1 MIGSELFYTLALWFI
16 RALISSIIC
25 LIIGYLGIRGISLIT
40 SKVNEFESIKGHSV
54 ATSLFLG
61 GFFIYAGLVIYGSL
75 VNPFFLSQS
84 VSVMSFF
91 NLTRLGVVV
100 LSFIVS
106 FVFGSILHF
115 IFTRIHLFDLNFDDI
130 NNDPLAIGIFL
141 FCYQVFLGLII
152 FASLNVPLG

>member
-16 RALISSIIC
+16 RALVSSIIC

-40 SKVNEFESIKGHSV
+40 PKVNEFESIKGHSV

-91 NLTRLGVVV
+91 NLTRLAVVV

-115 IFTRIHLFDLNFDDI
+115 IFTRIHLFNLNFDDI

>member
-1 MIGSELFYTLALWFI
+1 MIGSELFYSLALWFI

-40 SKVNEFESIKGHSV
+40 SRVNEFESIKGHSV

-61 GFFIYAGLVIYGSL
+61 GFFVYAGLVIYGSM

-84 VSVMSFF
+84 VTVTSYF
-91 NLTRLGVVV
+91 NLTRLAVVV

-106 FVFGSILHF
+106 FVFGSVLHF
-115 IFTRIHLFDLNFDDI
+115 IFTRVHLFDLDFDDI
-130 NNDPLAIGIFL
+130 NNDPTAIGIFL

>member
-91 NLTRLGVVV
+91 NLTRLAVVV

>member
-1 MIGSELFYTLALWFI
+1 MIGSELFYTLGLWFI

>member
-1 MIGSELFYTLALWFI
+1 MIGSELFYTLGLWFI

-91 NLTRLGVVV
+91 NLTRLAVVV

-115 IFTRIHLFDLNFDDI
+115 IFTKIHLFDLNFDDI